1 MRFYVDGTEIQQ
13 VAITADMKEF
23 LRSFYLI
30 FNVAVG
36 GNWPGDH
43 NDETVF
49 PQTMYIDY
57 VRVYEKN
64 GYDAPDAPELNIDEE
79 TIGQYIDPSVMNH
92 AIKEGF
98 TDLGNG
104 TVVVFGG
111 GGEPTVKTSEEAV
124 DGTISLVF
132 DFPGGH

>member
-36 GNWPGDH
+36 GNWPGDP

-79 TIGQYIDPSVMNH
+79 TIGQNIDPSVMNH

-111 GGEPTVKTSEEAV
+111 GGASGARSGTSVA
-124 DGTISLVF
+124 DIDTRHGKNA
-132 DFPGGH
+132 